1 MASKGNTISTKL
13 VLDGEKEFKAE
24 LDQAYDA
31 IKKLKQGLSIT
42 TAEMGRNASA
52 QDKATAKSKTLVQQI
67 KQQEKVVAMLEKA
80 LGQAKKQYPENTA
93 VQAQWAD
100 KLTKSND
107 VLNNMY
113 KSLETATKTMEVFDE
128 ATKGADAST
137 DKAMQATVSFN
148 DVLKDTVATAKNI
161 AGAVGGA
168 FDATANTVK
177 KLYGDMYSLMSGAW
191 GRVGNY
197 KELQAMWG
205 GDSAEIERI
214 MLGAGTTGHDSSV
227 LSTSIQQLVNRT
239 HAGTKETTK
248 ALKSLG
254 ITEKDY
260 ASHWDYWMAV
270 MNRLSETGQTNG
282 KIITD
287 LFGKS
292 GASISSTLE
301 DWSVVS
307 TYSGPAVG
315 GNIDMLDETG
325 KAVDKLTTFYTAF
338 KDYIGGELA
347 VKLNFI
353 GLTDDA
359 VDILDTVYRIFQ
371 APDGETRK
379 ELTADLTVKIEALTE
394 DAEQALSNLGAWIQD
409 ISDAFKASDNETVQ
423 AIGRGLDAFG
433 KLLDWIANNADT
445 IIGVLSKW
453 LRYKAIDL
461 GVEATTGRGVGDWA
475 GTAADVGVN
484 LINIAMLKKAMGW
497 GAGKAAAGAAGSGAG
512 SWLAGA
518 GMASMRGIKWLA
530 KLAPLAAFTS
540 ISTHVSDTVDGGIY
554 DKNGNVLPGIPVNED
569 GTPMT
574 LREKAAQEASW
585 SPMQSTLEQ
594 WWDDYRNDWFPIARG
609 SRSGAIEELRGITD
623 NDSDLINHIYEM
635 FQTMD
640 KDSMDLPDIFWRT
653 MDSYLQKY
661 MDTNQNQ
668 SKDDEKSSAQMDKMR
683 TAAQQ
688 GVRDG
693 MRGMTVMLDGN
704 TIAGYVS
711 TYLAQDA
718 VTVQ

>member
-1 MASKGNTISTKL
+1 MASKGSTISTKL

-42 TAEMGRNASA
+42 TAEMGRNATA

-67 KQQEKVVAMLEKA
+67 KQQEKVVATLEKA

-100 KLTKSND
+100 KLIKSNAALD
-107 VLNNMY
+107 NMY
-113 KSLETATKTMEVFDE
+113 KNLDTATQAMEGFEE
-128 ATKGADAST
+128 ATKGADSST

-161 AGAVGGA
+161 AGAVGTA
-168 FDATANTVK
+168 FDATANTIK
-177 KLYGDMYSLMSGAW
+177 KLYGDMFSLMSGAW
-191 GRVGNY
+191 GRVGDY

-214 MLGAGTTGHDSSV
+214 ILGAGTTGHDSSV
-227 LSTSIQQLVNRT
+227 LAASIQQLVNRT
-239 HAGTKETTK
+239 HAGAKETAQ

-254 ITEKDY
+254 INEKDY
-260 ASHWDYWMAV
+260 ASHWDYWLAV
-270 MNRLSETGQTNG
+270 MSKLSLTGQTNG
-282 KIITD
+282 QIITD

-301 DWSVVS
+301 DWDAIAA
-307 TYSGPAVG
+307 YRGPAVG
-315 GNIDMLDETG
+315 GNIDMLDDTG

-353 GLTDDA
+353 GLTEDA
-359 VDILDTVYRIFQ
+359 IDILDTVYQIFKS
-371 APDGETRK
+371 PDGETRK

-394 DAEQALSNLGAWIQD
+394 DAEEALTNLGTWIQD
-409 ISDAFKASDNETVQ
+409 ISEAFKASDNETVQ

-445 IIGVLSKW
+445 IIAVLSKW
-453 LRYKAIDL
+453 LQYKAADMA
-461 GVEATTGRGVGDWA
+461 VEATTGRGIGDWG
-475 GTAADVGVN
+475 GTAVDIGVN
-484 LINIAMLKKAMGW
+484 LVNLAVLKKAMGW
-497 GAGKAAAGAAGSGAG
+497 GAGKAAAGAATAAGASASASGG
-512 SWLAGA
+512 LLAGLGLGRIVGHGA
-518 GMASMRGIKWLA
+518 
-530 KLAPLAAFTS
+530 LAAIPLILTPG
-540 ISTHVSDTVDGGIY
+540 TAGGDLY
-554 DKNGNVLPGIPVNED
+554 DDAGNVLPGIPVDAD
-569 GTPMT
+569 GKPITYTQPKEPVQPT
-574 LREKAAQEASW
+574 APVQEA
-585 SPMQSTLEQ
+585 LEK

-609 SRSGAIEELRGITD
+609 SRSGAIEELRGITN

-640 KDSMDLPDIFWRT
+640 KDSMDLPDIFWQT
-653 MDSYLQKY
+653 MDGYLQKY
-661 MDTNQNQ
+661 LDTNQDK
-668 SKDDEKSSAQMDKMR
+668 SKNDEKSSAQIEKMR
-683 TAAQQ
+683 AAAQQ

-704 TIAGYVS
+704 TIAGYVG